1 MNDVAADAGVSLKT
15 VSRVVNNVGTVD
27 PVLVE
32 RVVASIAKLGFRR
45 NEEAA
50 SLRSGGLAKTIGLVT
65 AVLGNSF
72 YTAIASGVMRMAREN
87 GYQVI
92 MASSEEDPQLER
104 ELAIDLCRRRVSGL
118 IVVPLDGDH
127 SFLQSEITR
136 GTPVVFIDRPA
147 VGVEADAVLIDNRGG
162 ARSAMDV
169 LLSSGHSR
177 IAIILDSLG
186 IYTMRER
193 LAGAREALIAAG
205 ITEDPDLM
213 TAQAHT
219 PDEAAE
225 LFGRMLDL
233 EHPPTA
239 VLCGNNR
246 GTIGVVEELARR
258 ARGGH
263 DAPKVHVV
271 GFDDFEMSRLLPS
284 PVTLV
289 DYDIPELGALAA
301 QRLLARIG
309 GDATPPQTLLLPT
322 RLVQR
327 GGALGGSPRLDIDRM
342 EAS

>member
-15 VSRVVNNVGTVD
+15 VSRVVNHVGTVD

-32 RVVASIAKLGFRR
+32 RVVSSIARLGFRR

-50 SLRSGGLAKTIGLVT
+50 SLRGGGLAKTIGLVT

-72 YTAIASGVMRMAREN
+72 YTAIASGVMRAARES

-136 GTPVVFIDRPA
+136 GTPVVLIDRPA
-147 VGVEADAVLIDNRGG
+147 LGVEADAVLIDNRGG
-162 ARSAMDV
+162 ARAAMDV
-169 LLSSGHSR
+169 LLSQGHRR
-177 IAIILDSLG
+177 IAVVLDSLG

-205 ITEDPDLM
+205 IPEDVNLV
-213 TAQAHT
+213 TSEAHT
-219 PDEAAE
+219 PDEAAG
-225 LFGRMLDL
+225 LFARMLDL
-233 EHPPTA
+233 PDAPTA

-246 GTIGVVEELARR
+246 GTIGVVEELTRR
-258 ARGGH
+258 SRGPQH
-263 DAPKVHVV
+263 APQVEVM
-271 GFDDFEMSRLLPS
+271 GFDDFEMSRLLPA

-301 QRLLARIG
+301 ERLLARIG
-309 GDATPPQTLLLPT
+309 GDASAPHTLLRPT

-327 GGALGGSPRLDIDRM
+327 GGALGAPARSDGDHTEEP
-342 EAS
+342 